1 MIYIHK
7 KHNTSLAQGVP
18 KKRTGYKQSVKEPN
32 QNTAGIIR
40 YPNKATGSTA
50 TVDSHTQKRHY

>member
-7 KHNTSLAQGVP
+7 KHNASLTQGVP

-32 QNTAGIIR
+32 QKTAGIIR

-50 TVDSHTQKRHY
+50 TADNHTQKWHY